1 VCECVVLNLKIL
13 SIFAFYLQMKKIIFF
28 LVFIFF
34 IIEVTYSQSFRV
46 PKNVISTSL
55 FQPFSQIGGYTLSY
69 ERIIDPGYS
78 SNASQFSFKLNTTF
92 ISSTKREEYTRIN
105 SQVFYDEDAYKYTGY
120 FILPELKY
128 YFTWDAPIGA
138 YISLF
143 INYTDY
149 NEVYN
154 NINNVT
160 ESYEKNIS
168 ELGRGIGAGFQFNII
183 NNSTVDVIMGY
194 NPKVVNSKTKDFGS
208 SSYSSIIK
216 SKEDK
221 IYFNI
226 NLGFNF

>member
-1 VCECVVLNLKIL
+1 
-13 SIFAFYLQMKKIIFF
+13 MKKTIVFLIFT
-28 LVFIFF
+28 FIFS
-34 IIEVTYSQSFRV
+34 VTVAYSQSFRV

-78 SNASQFSFKLNTTF
+78 LNASQFSFKLNTTF
-92 ISSTKREEYTRIN
+92 ISSTNKDEYTRIN
-105 SQVFYDEDAYKYTGY
+105 SQVFYDEDAYQYSGY
-120 FILPELKY
+120 IVLPELKY
-128 YFTWDAPIGA
+128 YFTWNAPIGA
-138 YISLF
+138 YINLF
-143 INYTDY
+143 INYADY

-154 NINNVT
+154 NINNVS

-183 NNSTVDVIMGY
+183 NNSTVDVILGY
-194 NPKVVNSKTKDFGS
+194 NPKDVNSKTKVFGS
-208 SSYSSIIK
+208 SSYSDIIK

-226 NLGFNF
+226 NLGFKF